1 MSRTALFKAAWNWDT
16 ATLVRVL
23 ERSPALIEAQD
34 ASGRR
39 ALHVCAKR
47 PWPEHKAESVQG
59 LETLRVLI
67 EAGTPADVVQ
77 PIPEDGEIFPAT
89 PLWYA
94 VAHGRNPE
102 MTRVLLDRGCSP
114 QHCLFAAVWTDDV
127 DILQMLIRAGA
138 PLERRSEGVTPLLYA
153 ARLGRE
159 ASVRALL
166 TAGADNTAVD
176 RKGLSALQLARRN
189 KRADTLLSLLSA

>member
-1 MSRTALFKAAWNWDT
+1 MSKTALFKAAWNWDT
-16 ATLVRVL
+16 AALARVL
-23 ERSPALIEAQD
+23 ERSPALVEALD

-47 PWPEHKAESVQG
+47 SWPQHRAESDQG
-59 LETLRVLI
+59 LESLRMLI

-77 PIPEDGEIFPAT
+77 PIPEDHGIFPAT

-94 VAHGRNPE
+94 VAHGRNPL

-114 QHCLFAAVWTDDV
+114 EHCLFGAVWNDDA
-127 DILQMLIRAGA
+127 DILQMLIAAGA
-138 PLERRSEGVTPLLYA
+138 PLERHAEGASPLLYA

-159 ASVRALL
+159 ASVRVLL
-166 TAGADNTAVD
+166 AAGADLTAVD
-176 RKGLSALQLARRN
+176 HKGLNALQLARRH
-189 KRADTLLSLLSA
+189 KRADSLLRLLSA